1 MFTNFF
7 KSFGVG
13 TRNYELVAPVAGH
26 VVPLSSVQDETF
38 AKGLFGQG
46 LAIQP
51 TGNRIVAPSSGKIE
65 SIFPTGHALA
75 LHTVEGLHVLI
86 HVGIDTYESKDG
98 CFKVNVAE
106 GDAVRKGDVLI
117 EFDRETLIADGFD
130 VTVPILICNSAE
142 FASIKGRD
150 GIDVDELDSF
160 ITARAR

>member
-13 TRNYELVAPVAGH
+13 ARNYELTAPVAGH
-26 VVPLSSVQDETF
+26 VISLSAVQDETF

-51 TGNRIVAPSSGKIE
+51 TGNRIVAPSAGKIE
-65 SIFPTGHALA
+65 SVFPTGHALA

-86 HVGIDTYESKDG
+86 HVGIETYEDTNDR
-98 CFKVNVAE
+98 FKVNVAE
-106 GDAVRKGDVLI
+106 GDSVRKGDVLI
-117 EFDRETLIADGFD
+117 EFDREALIADGFD

-142 FASIKGRD
+142 FVSIKGRS
-150 GIDVDELDSF
+150 GVDVDELGSF
-160 ITARAR
+160 LVARAR